1 MTHLFP
7 ELRHM
12 ILIWTPNPHLREAFL
27 EPEKNEMNIFT
38 IKQNS
43 WKVVSKFF
51 SCITQQGQIISGGVD
66 SPHFGSLI

>member
-43 WKVVSKFF
+43 WKVIENF
-51 SCITQQGQIISGGVD
+51 
-66 SPHFGSLI
+66 